1 MTFRQVPRAVPPRD
15 LPSLKRAICARARD
29 FEIGSL
35 LDLLATMGYR
45 PDDVYFRGYLTET
58 PQPTLVHHIEFTDA
72 GGTIAG
78 PDPRVGPGLDLGSFA
93 ELDAGDADQNAAAA
107 PALAGTM
114 RADHIAETWRPTDP
128 PSQPRHRPAGGQPSQ
143 VTVMVNLGLLSC
155 RSPLPSYFQHLL
167 RDASFH
173 EPLVELLQIIDRN
186 LLRARLT
193 GDRPER
199 IVGQWDEI
207 TSDLLR
213 IHSLDSL
220 VGLSWL
226 FRHVFPELPVRVQRT
241 SEQLRVPYASAR
253 LGFSELGSACLGAV
267 TRIDVHDF
275 QVTLRSEESLLRP
288 GVSWPSEADRRLRT
302 IVFPAL
308 DPVCMN
314 LTVVLELG
322 DDRAVATLR
331 DDRGQQHD
339 SYLGLDPL
347 GRPGASGLPVRRVV
361 LYRGLLPRNQPDT
374 DELER
379 ALAAQARVTVT
390 APTRASRPAP
400 DSDTDTDTDAE
411 TTQIYGELDRECELE
426 LALEL
431 GGRVHRYQAT
441 VRWGVRAWFRDEPY
455 AIELRCE
462 HLTLAAPTP
471 RQHPQVWNLLRDRAR
486 QSLASALAVATL
498 VHYGVTSVTDAM
510 VADLLARGQDAALHA
525 LLADRASG
533 DVPREAW
540 ERFVRAQP

>member
-1 MTFRQVPRAVPPRD
+1 MTFRQVLRAVPPRD

-45 PDDVYFRGYLTET
+45 PNDVYFRGYLTES

-78 PDPRVGPGLDLGSFA
+78 PDPRIGLGLDLGSFA
-93 ELDAGDADQNAAAA
+93 ELDAGAADQHGAAT
-107 PALAGTM
+107 LAGTV
-114 RADHIAETWRPTDP
+114 RADRIAETWRPTDP
-128 PSQPRHRPAGGQPSQ
+128 PSPLRHHQVGGQPSQ
-143 VTVMVNLGLLSC
+143 VTVTVNLGLLSC

-167 RDASFH
+167 RDASYH

-186 LLRARLT
+186 LLRARLR

-226 FRHVFPELPVRVQRT
+226 FRHVFPELPVKVQRT

-288 GVSWPSEADRRLRT
+288 GLPWPSEADRRLRT
-302 IVFPAL
+302 IVFPGSAASSES
-308 DPVCMN
+308 PTSGAHTPC
-314 LTVVLELG
+314 
-322 DDRAVATLR
+322 RATSKL
-331 DDRGQQHD
+331 
-339 SYLGLDPL
+339 
-347 GRPGASGLPVRRVV
+347 
-361 LYRGLLPRNQPDT
+361 
-374 DELER
+374 
-379 ALAAQARVTVT
+379 
-390 APTRASRPAP
+390 SRPP
-400 DSDTDTDTDAE
+400 
-411 TTQIYGELDRECELE
+411 
-426 LALEL
+426 
-431 GGRVHRYQAT
+431 
-441 VRWGVRAWFRDEPY
+441 
-455 AIELRCE
+455 
-462 HLTLAAPTP
+462 
-471 RQHPQVWNLLRDRAR
+471 
-486 QSLASALAVATL
+486 
-498 VHYGVTSVTDAM
+498 
-510 VADLLARGQDAALHA
+510 
-525 LLADRASG
+525 
-533 DVPREAW
+533 
-540 ERFVRAQP
+540 